1 VSKNIAVSIRHR
13 LLNLAKERRDNF
25 DYVLR
30 QYLMQR
36 LLYRLSISDY
46 KDQFFIERRYVVLG
60 MESKQ
65 S

>member
-1 VSKNIAVSIRHR
+1 MSKNIAVSIRHR